1 MTGTPHG
8 STKSPGADTAIHRAL
23 ADERLDRDALLE
35 LYATPVE
42 DVRAA
47 AHTLRMRRTNPKQV
61 TYAIYG
67 NVDYTNVCVVGCDF
81 CCYYRSRNDD
91 DAFTL
96 SVEEIAGQAKAM
108 REQDVHNVLLM
119 GGINPHLPFDWY
131 LEMLSAIKAA
141 HPGIWIDGF
150 SPEEI
155 VGFERL
161 TGRDATSILA
171 ELKDAGLD
179 ALPGVSAE
187 ILIDSV
193 RHAVAPKRISS
204 VDWFRIVGTA
214 FATGLEL
221 PCVSMVFGIGETME
235 QRVEHLLAVRDF
247 QDHALREYGRGFQ
260 TFEVWPM
267 RVQHTRASAL
277 VPVRDPDEIAAE
289 YLQHLS
295 VARLAIDNIDHH
307 RAVWRTM
314 GFEVAGK
321 ALLGGADE
329 LSGTGTINAITA
341 VTELDGHDTPG
352 PDEREGMLTDIRQ
365 CIAGAGFRPARR
377 DPQWQI
383 MYVDDVSGG
392 VAGTAPAHELSAVS

>member
-1 MTGTPHG
+1 VT
-8 STKSPGADTAIHRAL
+8 DTAIHRAL
-23 ADERLDRDALLE
+23 AGERLDRDALLD

-47 AHTLRMRRTNPKQV
+47 AHTLRMRRTDPKLV

-81 CCYYRSRNDD
+81 CCYYRSRHDD

-96 SVEEIAGQAKAM
+96 SIDEIAREAVAM
-108 REQDVHNVLLM
+108 REQGVDNVLLM
-119 GGINPHLPFDWY
+119 GGVNPHLPFEWY
-131 LEMLSAIKAA
+131 PRMLRAIKAA
-141 HPGIWIDGF
+141 HPTIWIDGF

-161 TGRDATSILA
+161 TGRDAASILA
-171 ELKDAGLD
+171 ELKEAGMD
-179 ALPGVSAE
+179 SLPGVSAE

-204 VDWFRIVGTA
+204 VDWFRIVDTA
-214 FATGLEL
+214 FAAGLEL
-221 PCVSMVFGIGETME
+221 PCVSMVFGLGETPE

-267 RVQHTRASAL
+267 RVQHTRAAEL
-277 VPVRDPDEIAAE
+277 VPVRHPDEIAAE
-289 YLQHLS
+289 YLRHLS
-295 VARLAIDNIDHH
+295 VGRLAIDNIDHH

-341 VTELDGHDTPG
+341 VTELDGRDTPG
-352 PDEREGMLTDIRQ
+352 PDEREGMLDDIHR
-365 CIAGAGFRPARR
+365 CIADAGFTPARR
-377 DPQWQI
+377 DPHWQI
-383 MYVDDVSGG
+383 MYTTDVQTG
-392 VAGTAPAHELSAVS
+392 ELACR